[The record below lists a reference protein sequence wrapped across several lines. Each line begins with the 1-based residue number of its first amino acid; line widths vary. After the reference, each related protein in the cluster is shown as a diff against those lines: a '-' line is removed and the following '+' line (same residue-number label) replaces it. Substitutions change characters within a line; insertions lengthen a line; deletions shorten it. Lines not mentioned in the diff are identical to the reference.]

1 MESSEM
7 NLRDLEIADDILKI
21 VDEEVT
27 AIKNATSRE
36 VADIIRLE
44 KISKIYTT
52 LMANQREVLK
62 SGVLGSLK
70 LDESDNGGDSE
81 DDTEDDT

>member
-1 MESSEM
+1 MKF
-7 NLRDLEIADDILKI
+7 RDLEIADDILKI

-36 VADIIRLE
+36 IADIVRLE
-44 KISKIYTT
+44 KVSKIYTT

-62 SGVLGSLK
+62 SGILGSLD
-70 LDESDNGGDSE
+70 LSDQSDNSGDGE
-81 DDTEDDT
+81 DETEDD

>member
-1 MESSEM
+1 M

-70 LDESDNGGDSE
+70 LDEGDDAGDSE
-81 DDTEDDT
+81 DDTEDD

>member
-1 MESSEM
+1 M

-52 LMANQREVLK
+52 LMANQREVLR
-62 SGVLGSLK
+62 SGVLGKLSLK
-70 LDESDNGGDSE
+70 ELDKELDDGSDDDE
-81 DDTEDDT
+81 DA

>member
-1 MESSEM
+1 M

-70 LDESDNGGDSE
+70 LDESDDAGGSEDDSE
-81 DDTEDDT
+81 DD

>member
-1 MESSEM
+1 M
-7 NLRDLEIADDILKI
+7 NLKDLEIADIILGI
-21 VDEEVT
+21 VSEEVT

-52 LMANQREVLK
+52 LMANQREVLR

-70 LDESDNGGDSE
+70 ELDKDFDDGGDDE
-81 DDTEDDT
+81 DET

>member
-1 MESSEM
+1 M